1 MEAIMQVTTYVV
13 YTKDGRPMANCHT
26 RKQAE
31 MKLRE
36 FEHTDGL
43 NGFMPFSIKMKT
55 IHL

>member
-1 MEAIMQVTTYVV
+1 MQVTTYVV
-13 YTKDGRPMANCHT
+13 YTKDGRPMANCNT

-43 NGFMPFSIKMKT
+43 NGFMPFSIKMET
-55 IHL
+55 IYL